1 MNKQKFIKILKLLK
15 LSQNKLSSCQLQQ
28 YCETKKKLIIS
39 WHFVFR
45 SFTHRIFKL
54 LNLKNNTMTSSA
66 IQAIPVVKL
75 VASQLNFILS
85 VSYIAQ
91 YSLLSFTSIDIG
103 VTNTPK
109 YEQDKGVIV
118 PSRTEHCEARLE
130 LD

>member
-1 MNKQKFIKILKLLK
+1 
-15 LSQNKLSSCQLQQ
+15 
-28 YCETKKKLIIS
+28 
-39 WHFVFR
+39 
-45 SFTHRIFKL
+45 
-54 LNLKNNTMTSSA
+54 MTSSA

-118 PSRTEHCEARLE
+118 PSRTEHYEARLE